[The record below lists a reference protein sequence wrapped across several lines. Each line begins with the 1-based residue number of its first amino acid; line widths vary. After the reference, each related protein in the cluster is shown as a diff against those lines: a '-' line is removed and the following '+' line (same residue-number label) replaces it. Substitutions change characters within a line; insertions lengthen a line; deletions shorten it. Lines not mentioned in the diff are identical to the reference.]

1 MFFRKLT
8 AACLSAAA
16 LTMTFS
22 VNAQEAPIALNPAA
36 STIAKLASMG
46 QMRFGEFPVDQAE
59 INTASNFLINRAQQY
74 GIQMSRDQSLI
85 ALGYI
90 SGQLGVLMQLPGKA
104 AQRTPNVAEPSAP
117 ALASPVTP
125 SQPQTQVPPTQTAP
139 QVQAAPQVQQAPQLL
154 PLPDVQQVPQTQSM
168 PQALSAG
175 QSAPQPIPM
184 IQVPMMGGMMMVPQ
198 AVAPQAPIQQDTVP
212 AQNAPAQQ
220 Q

>member
-1 MFFRKLT
+1 MSFRKLT
-8 AACLSAAA
+8 AACLCAAA

-22 VNAQEAPIALNPAA
+22 VNAQEAPIALNPAT

-59 INTASNFLINRAQQY
+59 INSASTFLMNRAQQY

-90 SGQLGVLMQLPGKA
+90 SGQLSALMQLPSEA
-104 AQRTPNVAEPSAP
+104 VHHIPNAVESVAP
-117 ALASPVTP
+117 
-125 SQPQTQVPPTQTAP
+125 
-139 QVQAAPQVQQAPQLL
+139 VQAAPVAPSQTTPQIQPMPRIQPAPQAQL
-154 PLPDVQQVPQTQSM
+154 M
-168 PQALSAG
+168 PQAPAAD
-175 QSAPQPIPM
+175 QSAPLPPDAIPM

-198 AVAPQAPIQQDTVP
+198 AVAPQAPVQQNTAP